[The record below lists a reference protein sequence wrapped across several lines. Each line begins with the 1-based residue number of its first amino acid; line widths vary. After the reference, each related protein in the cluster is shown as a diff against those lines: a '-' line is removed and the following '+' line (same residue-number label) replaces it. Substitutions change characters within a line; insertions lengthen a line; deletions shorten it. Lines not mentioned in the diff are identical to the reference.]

1 MELRRRKHPLLRGLL
16 MTAGV
21 FAALI
26 LCLMLSLN
34 AVSSRTTDEQANMLK
49 EAVLRATMTCYAV
62 EGRYPLRVEEL
73 EDNYGI
79 TYDNEK
85 YIVVIDGFAQ
95 NVLPEIRV
103 LQKGEMMP

>member
-1 MELRRRKHPLLRGLL
+1 MELRRKKHPLLRGLL

-26 LCLMLSLN
+26 LCLMFSLN
-34 AVSSRTTDEQANMLK
+34 MVDSKTTDEQATMLK

-62 EGRYPLRVEEL
+62 EGRYPQRVDEL
-73 EDNYGI
+73 ERSYGI
-79 TYDNEK
+79 TYDHEK

-103 LQKGEMMP
+103 LQKGAVTP